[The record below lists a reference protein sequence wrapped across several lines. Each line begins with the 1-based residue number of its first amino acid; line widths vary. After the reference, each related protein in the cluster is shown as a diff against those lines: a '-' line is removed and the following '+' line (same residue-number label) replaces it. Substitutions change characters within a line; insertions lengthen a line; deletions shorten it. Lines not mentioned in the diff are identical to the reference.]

1 MHTKDKDILAMI
13 NIVCEDITKFVKRE
27 NIDTIVNPAKPT
39 LMGGDEPSVD
49 YEIHKAINQ
58 NLKKKKFKDKIRQE
72 VDGKNKW
79 GEDVIRCERGKV
91 VVTKGY
97 SLCKT
102 VFHVVGPKFDGD
114 RKNNKISCTSSC
126 VQKLEACYREI
137 IKEIKSRQGI
147 EKVAIPIIGAG
158 NYEIPYEVAVRVA
171 LATVANELVDWKN
184 RDREFFDFSAL
195 KKIYFCIYHRGQD
208 TRQVYYDKATEI
220 WNEYCEII
228 KCNNKVVYQ
237 TTTQAH
243 FSYWL
248 EITEHDGERGYFA
261 VARSIRLVL
270 LVIRTLFIPILRL
283 KDIFGGYNWHKRR
296 KVVEVTALFKLFF
309 PFIICLICLGPWIS
323 RPICIVK
330 KCVLMLFMIYVML
343 DTITYL
349 VLLIVLSDIQ
359 RPSANVIRSMIFLL
373 INYLEVSFD
382 IGSIFY
388 IWNLGRIDFW
398 TAIQFGIMPDFL
410 SDSGIADLVLYRP
423 LLYVNNGI
431 KFFFMTLAFGYF
443 ANHLRQR
450 EFLS

>member
-102 VFHVVGPKFDGD
+102 VFHVVGHKFDGD
-114 RKNNKISCTSSC
+114 RKNNKIFCTSSC

-137 IKEIKSRQGI
+137 IKDIKSRQGI

-195 KKIYFCIYHRGQD
+195 KKIYFCIYHRGRD

-220 WNEYCEII
+220 WNEYRKII

-243 FSYWL
+243 FSYLL
-248 EITEHDGERGYFA
+248 EIKEHDGERGYFA

-270 LVIRTLFIPILRL
+270 LVIRILFIPVLL
-283 KDIFGGYNWHKRR
+283 FKDILGGYNWHKRR
-296 KVVEVTALFKLFF
+296 VVVEITALLKLGF
-309 PFIICLICLGPWIS
+309 PVIIYFGIRQNGLSVECERIITIITAG
-323 RPICIVK
+323 V
-330 KCVLMLFMIYVML
+330 IYLML

-382 IGSIFY
+382 IGAIFY

>member
-1 MHTKDKDILAMI
+1 MHTEDKDILAMI
-13 NIVCEDITKFVKRE
+13 NIVCEDITRFVKRK

-49 YEIHKAINQ
+49 YNIHREINR
-58 NLKKKKFKDKIRQE
+58 NLNNETFKDKIRQE
-72 VDGKNKW
+72 LDGTNDW

-102 VFHVVGPKFDGD
+102 VFHVVGPKFDGVI
-114 RKNNKISCTSSC
+114 KYGWCTSSC

-158 NYEIPYEVAVRVA
+158 NYGIPYEVAVRVA
-171 LATVANELVDWKN
+171 LATVANELVEWKN

-195 KKIYFCIYHRGQD
+195 KKIYFCIYHMRQD
-208 TRQVYYDKATEI
+208 TRQDYYEKAIEI
-220 WNEYCEII
+220 WNEYRKII
-228 KCNNKVVYQ
+228 KRNNKVVYQ
-237 TTTQAH
+237 TTKQAH
-243 FSYWL
+243 FGYML
-248 EITEHDGERGYFA
+248 EIINHDRERGYFA
-261 VARSIRLVL
+261 VAKLMRLA
-270 LVIRTLFIPILRL
+270 LVFFRTAFIPVLWL
-283 KDIFGGYNWHKRR
+283 KDRFGGVNWHKRR
-296 KVVEVTALFKLFF
+296 VVVEVTALMKVFF
-309 PFIICLICLGPWIS
+309 PFIICLGPWIS
-323 RPICIVK
+323 RPISNVDKHVFTAFIGY
-330 KCVLMLFMIYVML
+330 IML

-373 INYLEVSFD
+373 INYLEVSSD
-382 IGSIFY
+382 IGAIFY
-388 IWNLGRIDFW
+388 IWNLGRIDFG

>member
-1 MHTKDKDILAMI
+1 MHTEDKDILAMI
-13 NIVCEDITKFVKRE
+13 NIVCEDITRFVKRK

-49 YEIHKAINQ
+49 YNIHREINR
-58 NLKKKKFKDKIRQE
+58 NLNNETFKDKIRQE
-72 VDGKNKW
+72 LDGTNDW

-102 VFHVVGPKFDGD
+102 VFHVVGPKFDGVI
-114 RKNNKISCTSSC
+114 KYGWCTSSC

-158 NYEIPYEVAVRVA
+158 NYGIPYEVAVRVA
-171 LATVANELVDWKN
+171 LATVANELVEWKN

-195 KKIYFCIYHRGQD
+195 KKIYFCIYHMRQD
-208 TRQVYYDKATEI
+208 TRQDYYEKAIEI
-220 WNEYCEII
+220 WNEYRKII
-228 KCNNKVVYQ
+228 KRNNKVVYQ
-237 TTTQAH
+237 TTKQAH
-243 FSYWL
+243 FGYML
-248 EITEHDGERGYFA
+248 EIINHDRERGYFA
-261 VARSIRLVL
+261 VAKLMRLA
-270 LVIRTLFIPILRL
+270 LVFFRTAFIPVLWL
-283 KDIFGGYNWHKRR
+283 KDRFGGVNWHKRR
-296 KVVEVTALFKLFF
+296 VVVEVTALMKVFF
-309 PFIICLICLGPWIS
+309 PFIICLGPWIS
-323 RPICIVK
+323 RPISNVDKHVFTAFIGY
-330 KCVLMLFMIYVML
+330 IML

-382 IGSIFY
+382 IGAIFY
-388 IWNLGRIDFW
+388 IWNLGRIEFW
-398 TAIQFGIMPDFL
+398 SAIEFGIMPDFL
-410 SDSGIADLVLYRP
+410 SVNGNVKFVLYRP